1 MKKILLV
8 AALGVAGIMS
18 AKEIKIETREA
29 KEEVEKAVLTEM
41 SQDQKSNSK
50 VKLLLNDIT

>member
-1 MKKILLV
+1 MKKILLA

-29 KEEVEKAVLTEM
+29 KK
-41 SQDQKSNSK
+41 
-50 VKLLLNDIT
+50 KLKKLS